1 MQSKELITAFEGV
14 RLIFKNFKGE
24 RSKYN
29 KEGARSF
36 HMAIDHELAAELV
49 ELGYNVKYPKPN
61 PDIDPEQDTRLPR
74 LEVTVSSE
82 HDFIKPNVRIFM
94 VDGDNVTRIPNNDLT
109 QIDMLDTMALGE
121 CDIQVNP
128 YRWVM
133 DEGTEFE
140 QSGIKCYLSN
150 AYITIDNRHVDAFA
164 SKYGTH

>member
-1 MQSKELITAFEGV
+1 MQNELITVFKGV

-24 RSKYN
+24 RSTYN
-29 KEGARSF
+29 TEGSRSF
-36 HMAIDHELAAELV
+36 NIPLDHELAAELV
-49 ELGYNVKYPKPN
+49 ELGYNVRYPKPN
-61 PDIDPEQDTRLPR
+61 PKIDPEQDTRLPR

-94 VDGDNVTRIPNNDLT
+94 VDGDNVTRIPNNDLK
-109 QIDMLDTMALGE
+109 QIDMLDSMALGE

-133 DEGTEFE
+133 DKGTDYER
-140 QSGIKCYLSN
+140 SGIKCYLAS
-150 AYITIDNRHVDAFA
+150 AYLTIDNRNVDAFA

>member
-1 MQSKELITAFEGV
+1 MQNELITAFEGV

-29 KEGARSF
+29 KEGSRSF
-36 HMAIDHELAAELV
+36 NIALDHELAAELV

-61 PDIDPEQDTRLPR
+61 PDIDPEQDNRLPR
-74 LEVTVSSE
+74 LEVTVSSD

-94 VDGDNVTRIPNNDLT
+94 VDGDNITRIPNDDLT
-109 QIDMLDTMALGE
+109 QIDMLDSMALGE

-128 YRWVM
+128 YRWVL
-133 DEGTEFE
+133 DEGTDYER
-140 QSGIKCYLSN
+140 SGIKCYLAN
-150 AYITIDNRHVDAFA
+150 AYLTIDNRHVDAFA